1 MAGYEGPER
10 RDIDREIREAV
21 AVTEARFTQIVRE
34 AFADLR
40 LELNEHRQA
49 QYPHPSSQPDEQG
62 RVLWDERNVRKG
74 EGRVYRQAMA
84 LAVSISSVIAAI
96 ATALAVLLTHHGP

>member
-10 RDIDREIREAV
+10 RDVDREIRDAV
-21 AVTEARFTQIVRE
+21 ATSEARFTQIVRD

-49 QYPHPSSQPDEQG
+49 EYPHPSSRPSEQT
-62 RVLWDERNVRKG
+62 RTLWDERNQRQG
-74 EGRVYRQAMA
+74 ESRVYRQALA
-84 LAVSISSVIAAI
+84 LAVSISSIVAAV